1 MAPRHHQEHFQ
12 KSALEDR
19 PDTFPDDQATAST
32 ALATVDYLSGL
43 LTASE
48 FDVNQLLDE
57 AVRVTAEHMKLK
69 ASAIRLIDPS
79 SGELVVHAV
88 YGLSDWFLSEGPRY
102 GMESRFRRLIDNGG
116 VLQVENV
123 AHEPDLRFSE
133 AALREGIHA
142 LLAVGL
148 VADGALIGALSVYSA
163 EPHRFTQ
170 TQIESMRAIANQV
183 SVAIELARLHKVQ
196 GEKGR
201 LERDLELAGEIQKRV
216 LPADAPKIPG
226 FTVACHY
233 EPWEQVGGDFYDFI
247 ELPLGNVGIVVGDV
261 SGKGIWA
268 SLLSFVARTAVRAHA
283 EHEYSI
289 GEIVARVNQTLY
301 EDTKAEQFAT
311 LAYGVLNV
319 ADKMFT
325 YVTALCPPPL
335 LVRNGKITELDTDGL
350 AVGVLPNQ
358 KYRQSFFRFA
368 PGDLLVMYS
377 DGYSE
382 VFNEDG
388 EMFGDERVARCI
400 LKNAQQAPRRL
411 IEELEAEIESFL
423 DGSDHG
429 DDRTIVVVAA
439 DH

>member
-1 MAPRHHQEHFQ
+1 M
-12 KSALEDR
+12 EDR
-19 PDTFPDDQATAST
+19 PDTFSDDQATASK

-48 FDVNQLLDE
+48 FDVNLLLDE
-57 AVRVTAEHMKLK
+57 AVRLAAGHMKLK
-69 ASAIRLIDPS
+69 ASAIRLIDPG

-102 GMESRFRRLIDNGG
+102 GLESRFRRLIDNGG
-116 VLQVENV
+116 LLQVENV
-123 AHEPDLRFSE
+123 AHEADLRFSE
-133 AALREGIHA
+133 AALREGVGS

-163 EPHRFTQ
+163 RPHRFTP
-170 TQIESMRAIANQV
+170 TQIESFRAIANQV
-183 SVAIELARLHKVQ
+183 SVAIELARLHEVQ
-196 GEKGR
+196 AEKER
-201 LERDLELAGEIQKRV
+201 LEHDLELAGEIQKRV
-216 LPADAPKIPG
+216 LPAEAPKIPG
-226 FTVACHY
+226 FTIACHY

-247 ELPLGNVGIVVGDV
+247 ELPLGNFGIVVGDV

-289 GEIVARVNQTLY
+289 GEIVSRVNQTLY
-301 EDTKAEQFAT
+301 EDTEAEQFAT

-319 ADKMFT
+319 TDRMFT

-335 LVRNGKITELDTDGL
+335 LVRNGKISELDTEGL

-358 KYRQSFFRFA
+358 KYRQKFFRFA

-382 VFNEDG
+382 VFNEGG
-388 EMFGDERVARCI
+388 EMFGDERVAKCI
-400 LKNAQQAPRRL
+400 LENSHLEPQAL
-411 IEELEAEIESFL
+411 IEKLEDEIEGFL
-423 DGSDHG
+423 DESDHG

-439 DH
+439 DR

>member
-1 MAPRHHQEHFQ
+1 MGSPQHHVPVRRTHWRL
-12 KSALEDR
+12 LE
-19 PDTFPDDQATAST
+19 TLTDDHTTASK
-32 ALATVDYLSGL
+32 ALATVDHLSGM
-43 LTASE
+43 LTAAE

-57 AVRVTAEHMKLK
+57 AVRITAEHMKLK
-69 ASAIRLIDPS
+69 ASAIRLVDPE

-88 YGLSDWFLSEGPRY
+88 HGLSDWFLSEGPRY
-102 GMESRFRRLIDNGG
+102 GIESRFRRLIDAGG

-123 AHEPDLRFSE
+123 ANEPDLRFSE
-133 AALREGIHA
+133 AALREGIHS

-148 VADGALIGALSVYSA
+148 VSDGALIGALSVYSA
-163 EPHRFTQ
+163 EPHRFTR
-170 TQIESMRAIANQV
+170 TQIESFRAIANQV
-183 SVAIELARLHKVQ
+183 SVAIELARLHKVRA
-196 GEKGR
+196 EKER

-216 LPADAPKIPG
+216 LPAEAPDIPG
-226 FTVACHY
+226 FTIACHY

-301 EDTKAEQFAT
+301 EDTQAEQFAT
-311 LAYGVLNV
+311 LAYGVLNRTNN
-319 ADKMFT
+319 MFT

-335 LVRNGKITELDTDGL
+335 LLRDGKVTELDTGGL

-358 KYRQSFFRFA
+358 KYRQSFFRFE

-382 VFNEDG
+382 VFNENDA
-388 EMFGDERVARCI
+388 MFGDERVAAYVVEHAH
-400 LKNAQQAPRRL
+400 LGPQKL
-411 IEELEAEIESFL
+411 IEKLEEEIEEFL
-423 DGSDHG
+423 EESDHG
-429 DDRTIVVVAA
+429 DDRTIVVVRA
-439 DH
+439 D